1 MCHCRGEILS
11 LWCTKCGEL
20 KVYPKTTSFD
30 LALAGQM
37 RSGRRL
43 TSLNGRRKH
52 LVTLI
57 VTRYLKEE
65 EWFAMEGRSFIVGQ
79 QEVLQ
84 ERAI

>member
-1 MCHCRGEILS
+1 MVNN
-11 LWCTKCGEL
+11 CGEL

-37 RSGRRL
+37 RSGRLL
-43 TSLNGRRKH
+43 TSLNGRRKR

-57 VTRYLKEE
+57 VEE
-65 EWFAMEGRSFIVGQ
+65 EWFAMVGRSIIVGQ

-84 ERAI
+84 ERAIYE